1 MRIYL
6 PNKNHTM
13 SKYKLTPET
22 IEDFKNN
29 VDFQSENLQGWL
41 SIGSYESAL
50 IKARCLVEDL
60 QLLVE
65 KINQSNDFHP
75 QPNEHAALSS

>member
-1 MRIYL
+1 
-6 PNKNHTM
+6 M

-41 SIGSYESAL
+41 SISSYESAL

-60 QLLVE
+60 ERLVE
-65 KINQSNDFHP
+65 KINQSNNFHP
-75 QPNEHAALSS
+75 QPDEHAALSS